1 MFILFSSEHNNRRN
15 YSKSESLLV
24 SLLKQEAI
32 IERKQDIP
40 LTKTSSII
48 KPTNQKFDDDI
59 VYDSS
64 IVQVKLDKKDPD
76 FVLKKHKNPK
86 KSSKVLFHIRIFL
99 MKALSYITT
108 SHLTSP

>member
-1 MFILFSSEHNNRRN
+1 MNLFYRFILYFSSSSEHNNRRH

-32 IERKQDIP
+32 VEKKQDI
-40 LTKTSSII
+40 LLN
-48 KPTNQKFDDDI
+48 KPKSTNQKFDDDI

-76 FVLKKHKNPK
+76 FVLRKQKMSKKT
-86 KSSKVLFHIRIFL
+86 SKVDFSFLFTISFNTFL
-99 MKALSYITT
+99 
-108 SHLTSP
+108 

>member
-1 MFILFSSEHNNRRN
+1 MFSSEYNNRRH

-32 IERKQDIP
+32 VEKKQDILLNKP
-40 LTKTSSII
+40 KSS
-48 KPTNQKFDDDI
+48 NQKFDDDI

-76 FVLKKHKNPK
+76 FVLRKQKMSKKT
-86 KSSKVLFHIRIFL
+86 SKVDFSFLFTISFNTFL
-99 MKALSYITT
+99 
-108 SHLTSP
+108 

>member
-1 MFILFSSEHNNRRN
+1 LFSSEYNNRRH

-32 IERKQDIP
+32 VEKKQDILLNKP
-40 LTKTSSII
+40 KSS
-48 KPTNQKFDDDI
+48 NQKFDDDI

-76 FVLKKHKNPK
+76 FVLRKQKMSKKT
-86 KSSKVLFHIRIFL
+86 SKVDFSFLFTISFNTFL
-99 MKALSYITT
+99 
-108 SHLTSP
+108 